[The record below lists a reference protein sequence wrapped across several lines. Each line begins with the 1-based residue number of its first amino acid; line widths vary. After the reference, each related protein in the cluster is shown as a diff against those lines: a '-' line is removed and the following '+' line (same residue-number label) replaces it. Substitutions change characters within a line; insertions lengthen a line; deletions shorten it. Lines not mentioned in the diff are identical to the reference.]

1 MNIRDRSRAFKAGI
15 FLVIILAAAAIILLF
30 VFRIQKVDIKGSQL
44 LNDDQVKEELRF
56 DKAHG
61 NSLLLYLQNR
71 KRDYSDDEKVSNIDV
86 SLISPGHVQVTVV
99 ERNIVGGVKYG
110 ASCSYFNSNG
120 MIILQTGKSQKD
132 IPLLGGI
139 SISAGDPGTRI
150 QADDTDT
157 LDEMISI
164 ASIVNDHKLS
174 ADEINA
180 AGSGQ
185 YTIVI
190 GKVTINLGNSS
201 YMDEKIS
208 ELASMADKLKSLSG
222 VLHLE
227 YYDGSQDSIVFTRND
242 IERSTAPAAETESS
256 AETSVS
262 DENGN
267 EEELSPEENGGD
279 AADGG
284 SGEGDSGG
292 DYNSSSDDGV
302 TDADGQE
309 YYDGSEDNGGQEYY
323 DDAGDEYNGDE
334 GEENY

>member
-1 MNIRDRSRAFKAGI
+1 
-15 FLVIILAAAAIILLF
+15 
-30 VFRIQKVDIKGSQL
+30 
-44 LNDDQVKEELRF
+44 
-56 DKAHG
+56 
-61 NSLLLYLQNR
+61 
-71 KRDYSDDEKVSNIDV
+71 
-86 SLISPGHVQVTVV
+86 
-99 ERNIVGGVKYG
+99 
-110 ASCSYFNSNG
+110 